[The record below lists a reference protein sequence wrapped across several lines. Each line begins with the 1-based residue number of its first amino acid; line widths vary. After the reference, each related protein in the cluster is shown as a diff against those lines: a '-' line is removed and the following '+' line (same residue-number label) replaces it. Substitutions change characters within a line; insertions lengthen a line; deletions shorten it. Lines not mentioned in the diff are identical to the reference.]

1 VKPEFQPMLYAS
13 DDKIAV
19 LGFSVRVHNALRR
32 AKIETVGNLLLYSEE
47 MLFGV
52 RNMGEKGVAEVLAVL
67 ERVELLDPPND
78 MDGQQVTIDD
88 HSHCAAPSILVDLG
102 PPTEPRHQV
111 IILLQTILNNQMR
124 AGTLHPELRI
134 QGRTLK
140 ELVFERTIA
149 EELYETL
156 RGILLEP
163 VSVAQE
169 LEALLGPLK
178 PRELIIIRQR
188 YGLSPKTLETIA
200 TQIGVTRERVRQL
213 EKNALNRTLLKAKTS
228 PLIKVRSS
236 LLFAD
241 DPDISYETWSQKLL
255 ETGLLGT
262 WTDEKFAEIAP
273 IEMMVALCQ
282 AIRYERDDL
291 VFPHCLE
298 IVIRLYAEGK
308 SATPA
313 KVDLALKRIAP
324 EERRLIR
331 RQMRHSGA
339 ASVDWL
345 SQHDKTSLTRA
356 EIVATFETLDYIEL
370 GDGWYLQTEEENL
383 PSSRGKGYVF
393 HKTIIKMIQYCGTVP
408 LRDIYFG
415 LEHAQVKTG
424 FPVPPI
430 DVLAILLR
438 HYGYVEVDGCWFW
451 DGELDEA
458 LNRGEKLILETI
470 TKHNGVVH
478 HNNLARVFVES
489 ELSFPTLHATLRRSP
504 LFDKTDQALYKLRG
518 SQPSPVAYL
527 AANASASDISLN
539 VVYQYNLDG
548 TIELRANLGTQALG
562 NGTITSEK
570 LPNLSG
576 TWVASSE
583 SGEPRE
589 ITVTQNEIRGLR
601 HDLEALCFKV
611 GDRVRLVFDTDTRSV
626 TVDRIKDME

>member
-1 VKPEFQPMLYAS
+1 MLYTS

-356 EIVATFETLDYIEL
+356 EIVATFETLDYTEL
-370 GDGWYLQTEEENL
+370 GDGWYLQTEEEDL

-393 HKTIIKMIQYCGTVP
+393 HKTIVKMTQYCGPVP

-430 DVLAILLR
+430 DVLEKILAHCGYTVENGTWYYEGGESIELSRGEEVIFETIRANYGVAHHSQLASAILAGGLS
-438 HYGYVEVDGCWFW
+438 YASVAGT
-451 DGELDEA
+451 LD
-458 LNRGEKLILETI
+458 
-470 TKHNGVVH
+470 
-478 HNNLARVFVES
+478 
-489 ELSFPTLHATLRRSP
+489 RSP
-504 LFDKTDQALYKLRG
+504 LFDNFMYGLYKLRG
-518 SQPSPVAYL
+518 TNPSHQSVEDARASSGNVPVDLKYEYDIDGSIVVE
-527 AANASASDISLN
+527 ANVSLF
-539 VVYQYNLDG
+539 
-548 TIELRANLGTQALG
+548 ALG
-562 NGTITSEK
+562 GGTITSEK
-570 LPNLSG
+570 LGNLEGEWHTATGSHSG
-576 TWVASSE
+576 NSIQVADN
-583 SGEPRE
+583 
-589 ITVTQNEIRGLR
+589 QIRGLR
-601 HDLEALCFKV
+601 LAFVSLGCRA
-611 GDRVRLVFDTDTRSV
+611 GNRVRLRFNVDTRHVAVSLV
-626 TVDRIKDME
+626 KEST